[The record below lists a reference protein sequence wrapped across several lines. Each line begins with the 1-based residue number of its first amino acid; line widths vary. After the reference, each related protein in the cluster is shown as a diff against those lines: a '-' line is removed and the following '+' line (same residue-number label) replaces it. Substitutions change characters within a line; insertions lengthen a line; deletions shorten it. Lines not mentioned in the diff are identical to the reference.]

1 MKSQA
6 LITYTLLLIL
16 VGHAATTAQ
25 NADRVRISRISPYDK
40 GVPGQ
45 ILELHVE
52 GLAGGANATMLPLE
66 DFQIEVTQDGVKQ
79 TIRARVVSPTM
90 TRETNPDGTVGEMKR
105 LQNVSFVVPQGLH
118 SGEVEVRVSYK
129 DQQSDAV
136 RLTIVERPLRPVVA
150 SVPVI
155 TINPENLTAAPSPGS
170 RVTDLGWR
178 FERDSK
184 SELHVSPLVDPDD
197 PNSAVLLRFKQG
209 VAWFDGAARVVHR
222 PRKTEQLDR
231 GVRFLPARDVLE
243 FNVPAGLS
251 MGPAEIEIKE
261 RANGQESEA
270 VLLKVQIVDSTRS
283 AEAPAENAP
292 RLLSVTPQK
301 VGAGQTLMLAVDYLR
316 TLNPDPGQTLIVI
329 EQGTARYVVK
339 PDKNSAEH
347 MPNWTADSPVL
358 LMAHATR
365 QIIGPAQI
373 RVFNSLRGEQGGL
386 SAPKSIEIVDD
397 VLPPDVTSVAESTD
411 ADLARLRQMYE
422 IQSQAGHPFPEYD
435 PKRVYFTIRGN
446 GFDPN
451 PNLVRVTLE
460 QDGRRVTLTY
470 ADFSFYGGSFLI
482 LRVPRGF
489 TAGRLTMSIEHRG
502 LDSFSASVIRNF
514 NLSKPS

>member
-1 MKSQA
+1 MKFLE
-6 LITYTLLLIL
+6 LITCALLLLL
-16 VGHAATTAQ
+16 VGSVVTTAQ
-25 NADRVRISRISPYDK
+25 NVDRVRISRIAPYDK

-52 GLAGGANATMLPLE
+52 GLAGGAANTMLPLE

-90 TRETNPDGTVGEMKR
+90 TRETNPDGTAGEMKR

-118 SGEVEVRVSYK
+118 TGEVEVRVSYH
-129 DQQSDAV
+129 DQHSDAV
-136 RLTIVERPLRPVVA
+136 GLTIVERPLRPVVA
-150 SVPVI
+150 SVPII
-155 TINPENLTAAPSPGS
+155 TITPANVPAAPRPGT
-170 RVTDLGWR
+170 RVGDLGWR

-184 SELHVSPLVDPDD
+184 AELHVSPLVDPDD
-197 PNSAVLLRFKQG
+197 PNSAVLIRFKQG
-209 VAWFDGAARVVHR
+209 DAWFDAGAKVVHR
-222 PRKTEQLDR
+222 PRKTEQLER

-243 FNVPAGLS
+243 LNVPAGLS

-261 RANGQESEA
+261 RANGQESDP
-270 VLLKVQIVDSTRS
+270 VVLKVQIVDSTRS
-283 AEAPAENAP
+283 AEAPAENSP
-292 RLLSVTPQK
+292 RLLSVTPQRI
-301 VGAGQTLMLAVDYLR
+301 GAGQTLMLAVDYLR
-316 TLNPDPGQTLIVI
+316 TLNPDPAQTLIMI

-339 PDKNSAEH
+339 PDTNSVDQ
-347 MPNWTADSPVL
+347 MPNWAPDSPVL

-386 SAPKSIEIVDD
+386 SAPKSIEIVDE
-397 VLPPDVTSVAESTD
+397 VLPPEVTGVAESTD
-411 ADLARLRQMYE
+411 AELAPLRQMYE
-422 IQSQAGHPFPEYD
+422 IQRQAGRPFSEYD
-435 PKRVYFTIRGN
+435 PKRVYFTIRGS

-460 QDGRRVTLTY
+460 QNGRRATLTY
-470 ADFSFYGGSFLI
+470 ADFSLFGGSFLI

-489 TAGRLTMSIEHRG
+489 NAGRLTVSIEHRG
-502 LDSFSASVIRNF
+502 LDSFSVPVIRNF
-514 NLSKPS
+514 DLSKSN